1 MTIHGVNVTV
11 VTVRAEILVFRN
23 SKRLTRPHREDSSE
37 SPQRSR
43 GTRSGMTTT
52 ISVLFGAEL
61 EAIKCLPSF
70 SSRCRTLA
78 MKMFAEKVRWL
89 CL

>member
-1 MTIHGVNVTV
+1 MPV
-11 VTVRAEILVFRN
+11 
-23 SKRLTRPHREDSSE
+23 
-37 SPQRSR
+37 
-43 GTRSGMTTT
+43 TTT

-61 EAIKCLPSF
+61 EAIECLPSF

-89 CL
+89 CFVMELQNTQH

>member
-1 MTIHGVNVTV
+1 
-11 VTVRAEILVFRN
+11 
-23 SKRLTRPHREDSSE
+23 
-37 SPQRSR
+37 
-43 GTRSGMTTT
+43 MTTT

-78 MKMFAEKVRWL
+78 IKMLLRR
-89 CL
+89 